1 MISQSPLK
9 FPLYL
14 QSPNGI
20 SELTIWLSYFISIR
34 KMEKNIRQMFTKGW
48 KGYIKKNQKKNL
60 NFRLKSLLTQWFLKY
75 TAI

>member
-20 SELTIWLSYFISIR
+20 SEITIWLSYFISIR

-48 KGYIKKNQKKNL
+48 NNYIRKNQKK
-60 NFRLKSLLTQWFLKY
+60 
-75 TAI
+75 I